1 MKSSGISLLP
11 LESLLLKV
19 VVGVIT
25 AEVVDETNAVTGAEI
40 GSVDFQRSSTL
51 YAFQPSMPDT
61 IKPVVVSV
69 VPIVFVCLYVQFMSI
84 VALRSQASI
93 MGQNLS
99 IQQARVVNVQLLGL

>member
-1 MKSSGISLLP
+1 
-11 LESLLLKV
+11 
-19 VVGVIT
+19 
-25 AEVVDETNAVTGAEI
+25 
-40 GSVDFQRSSTL
+40 
-51 YAFQPSMPDT
+51 MPDT